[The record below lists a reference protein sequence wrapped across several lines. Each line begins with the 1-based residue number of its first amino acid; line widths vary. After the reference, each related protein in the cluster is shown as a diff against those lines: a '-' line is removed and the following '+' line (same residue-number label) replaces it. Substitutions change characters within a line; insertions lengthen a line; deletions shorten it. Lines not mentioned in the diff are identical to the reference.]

1 MESQNPVLI
10 SHWHDIS
17 GNSHCHEVEQGNQI
31 RERDTVIL
39 GKGLHEFESHATST
53 EMLEGEGIIFPFG
66 IQNSHCRRHHLV
78 GHVVVADNKINTST
92 LGIGYFIDSLNSAI
106 EDDNQFNTCLVS
118 KVNSFLADTISLI
131 IAVGDIVVN
140 I

>member
-1 MESQNPVLI
+1 
-10 SHWHDIS
+10 
-17 GNSHCHEVEQGNQI
+17 
-31 RERDTVIL
+31 
-39 GKGLHEFESHATST
+39 
-53 EMLEGEGIIFPFG
+53 MLEGEGIVFPLRV
-66 IQNSHCRRHHLV
+66 QNSHGRRHYLV
-78 GHVVVADNKINTST
+78 GHVVVADNKINAPT
-92 LGIGYFIDSLNSAI
+92 LGIGYFIDSLDTAI